1 MITWRE
7 KEKVFT
13 TYNRCPLCSV
23 GRAIHER
30 LLDASCRVRRRSKIE
45 NWKLHRRRRG
55 ELMEF
60 LPLKISAIRTTS
72 LSRSPSSSTNPLRLS
87 VSYTLA
93 SPTDSLDTSPQVV
106 NFQRISKFHRQHVRI
121 KETLKRFLASET
133 TEGSLYDAVSHVKT
147 RALIYNIRRAFELPT
162 IKRY

>member
-1 MITWRE
+1 MFRRPCDSRTTFRRVVSRQTQINNRE
-7 KEKVFT
+7 LKTTQTEK
-13 TYNRCPLCSV
+13 
-23 GRAIHER
+23 GE
-30 LLDASCRVRRRSKIE
+30 
-45 NWKLHRRRRG
+45 

-72 LSRSPSSSTNPLRLS
+72 LSRSPSFSTNPLRLS

-93 SPTDSLDTSPQVV
+93 SPADSLDTSPQVV

-121 KETLKRFLASET
+121 KETLKRFLASGT
-133 TEGSLYDAVSHVKT
+133 TEGSLYAAVSHVKT